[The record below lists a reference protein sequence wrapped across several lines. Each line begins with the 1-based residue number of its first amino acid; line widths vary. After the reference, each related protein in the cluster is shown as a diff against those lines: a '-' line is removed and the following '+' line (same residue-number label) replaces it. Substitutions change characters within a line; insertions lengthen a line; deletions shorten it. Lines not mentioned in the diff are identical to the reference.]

1 MAAREGVAAKKAALR
16 RGILEAAARLFSAHG
31 YGGTT
36 LQHVADEL
44 AISRPAL
51 YYYFRSKE
59 DILACLVEDITVAA
73 EEQSRAALLDT
84 QADPQAALRQAA
96 LRHAGQ
102 LLRHPLEFR
111 VLDSAERHLPD
122 DVRQVHDRAKRA
134 LLDNFTAIIARG
146 IASGDFR
153 PVDAQIAAFGIIGMC
168 AWTAWWFSPDGR
180 LPASQVA
187 QTIADMA
194 VAAVRRED
202 AGREGGSGRALGPA
216 DLTRRL
222 RDDLSLLAKL
232 IDGHEE

>member
-1 MAAREGVAAKKAALR
+1 MAARGGVAVKKAALR
-16 RGILEAAARLFSAHG
+16 RGILEAASRLFSARG

-44 AISRPAL
+44 GISRPAL

-73 EEQSRAALLDT
+73 EEQSRAALLDA
-84 QADPQAALRQAA
+84 QADPPAALRQAA

-111 VLDSAERHLPD
+111 VLDSAERDLPEA
-122 DVRQVHDRAKRA
+122 VRQRHDRAKRA

-153 PVDAQIAAFGIIGMC
+153 PVDARIAAFGIIGMC

-187 QTIADMA
+187 EAIADMA
-194 VAAVRRED
+194 VAAIRRE
-202 AGREGGSGRALGPA
+202 EGGAGRALGPA
-216 DLTRRL
+216 ELTRRL
-222 RDDLSLLAKL
+222 RADLALLEKL
-232 IDGHEE
+232 IPDA